1 MSYTTEEPGDQEKIA
16 RANIRRARR
25 IAITFGV
32 ISGICLISIVY
43 AYVQHGITQENIN
56 ETNQAN
62 RKLSEIRLEL
72 DKCAQEKMQLKK
84 SLDSISLVLSKE
96 SNKKIKK

>member
-1 MSYTTEEPGDQEKIA
+1 MSYTTEQSGDQEKIA
-16 RANIRRARR
+16 RVNIRRARR

-32 ISGICLISIVY
+32 ISGICLICIVY
-43 AYVQHGITQENIN
+43 AYVQHGIAQEKIK
-56 ETNQAN
+56 ETNQSN
-62 RKLSEIRLEL
+62 LNLSEISIEL

-84 SLDSISLVLSKE
+84 SLDSISRVLSEE